1 MLLDIVILTILLSF
15 SLAMYNYMAITPD
28 TPININ
34 LNIPNLMFFIL
45 GGVGTVFAIYLISE
59 GYTIPAF
66 VVTIISIGILAVT
79 WLQSTNM
86 NIFGQIMKL
95 FGLI

>member
-1 MLLDIVILTILLSF
+1 
-15 SLAMYNYMAITPD
+15 MAITPD
-28 TPININ
+28 SPININ
-34 LNIPNLMFFIL
+34 LSIPNIAFFIL
-45 GGVGTVFAIYLISE
+45 GGVGTVFSIYLVSE
-59 GYTIPAF
+59 GYTIPSF
-66 VVTIISIGILAVT
+66 IVSIISVGILAVT